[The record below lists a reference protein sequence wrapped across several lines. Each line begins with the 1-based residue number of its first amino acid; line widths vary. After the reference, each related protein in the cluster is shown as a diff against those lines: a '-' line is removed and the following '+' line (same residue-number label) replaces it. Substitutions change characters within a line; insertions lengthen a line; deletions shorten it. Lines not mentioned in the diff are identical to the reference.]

1 MPRPE
6 AERGRLHAL
15 IFADPEKTL
24 AAVHH
29 LKREGFEVRDVYSP
43 FPIHGMED
51 ALGLPETRLAYATLI
66 GGLVGG
72 LGKLAFQTWVHVVDW
87 PYNIGGKPDLAFPAL
102 VPVTF
107 ELAVLFAA
115 FATIGRLFVGRRLWP
130 RWRSERA
137 EDQPHPRV
145 TDDRFAVM
153 VLERDGSFAPGHFR
167 SLCLALGPEELIEGW
182 RVL

>member
-1 MPRPE
+1 MPRLE

-15 IFADPEKTL
+15 IFEDPEKTL
-24 AAVHH
+24 AAVKQ
-29 LKREGFEVRDVYSP
+29 LKGEGFEVRDVYSP
-43 FPIHGMED
+43 FPIHGMDE
-51 ALGLPETRLAYATLI
+51 ALGLKETRLAYATLI
-66 GGLVGG
+66 GGLLGG

-107 ELAVLFAA
+107 ELTVLFAA
-115 FATIGRLFVGRRLWP
+115 FATIGTLFIGRRLWP
-130 RWRSERA
+130 RWHSERA
-137 EDQPHPRV
+137 VDQPHPRV

-153 VLERDGSFAPGHFR
+153 VLERDGSFAPDHFR
-167 SLCLALGPEELIEGW
+167 RLSAGLGPEQVIEGW